1 MLPARTREL
10 LLRMALDGTGDMRI
24 LADGVGANAD
34 FRDLAPAEQA
44 RLAFVDQATHRL
56 TFRHPLM
63 RSAVVDLSHAEE
75 RRRAHRVLAD
85 VWADQPDRRA
95 WHLAEAT
102 VEPDASVAAEL
113 EAAAAR
119 ILARGDV
126 VGCVNALTR
135 ASELSPQ
142 SDARQR
148 RLAAAAYIGA
158 DVAGDLSTASHMLAV
173 LRRGSPEVEESLQA
187 AIAACAYLLHGD
199 GDVATAH
206 RLLVGA
212 LEAREG
218 TLDAR
223 DPVLAEALYCLLLVC
238 MYGGEEHLWPPF
250 EAAMARS
257 DRIPVTLHLM
267 STGLR

>member
-1 MLPARTREL
+1 M
-10 LLRMALDGTGDMRI
+10 
-24 LADGVGANAD
+24 
-34 FRDLAPAEQA
+34 
-44 RLAFVDQATHRL
+44 
-56 TFRHPLM
+56 
-63 RSAVVDLSHAEE
+63 
-75 RRRAHRVLAD
+75 
-85 VWADQPDRRA
+85 
-95 WHLAEAT
+95 
-102 VEPDASVAAEL
+102 AAEL

-173 LRRGSPEVEESLQA
+173 LRRGSPEDEDLQA

-223 DPVLAEALYCLLLVC
+223 DPVLAEALYCLLLGMHVRWR
-238 MYGGEEHLWPPF
+238 GVPV
-250 EAAMARS
+250 AA
-257 DRIPVTLHLM
+257 V
-267 STGLR
+267 